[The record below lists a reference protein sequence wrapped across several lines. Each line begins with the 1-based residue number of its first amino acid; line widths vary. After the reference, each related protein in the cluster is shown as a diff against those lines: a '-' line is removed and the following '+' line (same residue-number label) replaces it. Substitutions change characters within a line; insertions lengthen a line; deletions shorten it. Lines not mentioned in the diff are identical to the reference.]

1 MVKLFDKITGT
12 TTSFDS
18 EGVTDS
24 TATWKTDQ
32 FKEWW
37 VTIDGT
43 EYLITSNNATKLFFS
58 NSISSNNSYIIAFVG
73 REFLTQTESDASN
86 TIKIPDALIAKKYNQ
101 ANFDLSNKIFSYLR
115 GLYRQDFD
123 PLEQIFNIYAMQ
135 QSFAYLVLAKI
146 YQDLMIDQES
156 FEGFKGYN
164 MYEKSYND
172 GINDSLSLL
181 QIDLDKDGVVDVEEE
196 KGFLSS
202 AILAR

>member
-12 TTSFDS
+12 TTSFDN
-18 EGVTDS
+18 EGVTVS
-24 TATWKTDQ
+24 TVDWKVNQ

-43 EYLITSNNATKLFFS
+43 EYLITSNTSTKLLFS
-58 NSISSNNSYIIAFVG
+58 NSLSSNHNFSIAFVG

-86 TIKIPDALIAKKYNQ
+86 TIKIPDNLIEKKYNQ

-123 PLEQIFNIYAMQ
+123 PLQQIFNIYVMQ

-164 MYEKSYND
+164 MYEKSYSD

-202 AILAR
+202 VILTR

>member
-86 TIKIPDALIAKKYNQ
+86 VIKIPDALIAKKYNQ

-202 AILAR
+202 TILAR

>member
-24 TATWKTDQ
+24 TANWKTDQ

-37 VTIDGT
+37 VTIDGA

-73 REFLTQTESDASN
+73 REFLTQTESDVSN
-86 TIKIPDALIAKKYNQ
+86 VIKIPDALIAKKYNQ

-202 AILAR
+202 TILAR

>member
-32 FKEWW
+32 FKDWW
-37 VTIDGT
+37 VTIDGN
-43 EYLITSNNATKLFFS
+43 EYLITSNNANKLFFS
-58 NSISSNNSYIIAFVG
+58 NSISSNNSYIIVFIG
-73 REFLTQTESDASN
+73 REFLIQTESDASN
-86 TIKIPDALIAKKYNQ
+86 TIKIPDALIDKKYNQ

-123 PLEQIFNIYAMQ
+123 PLEQIFNIYVMQ

-196 KGFLSS
+196 KGFVSS
-202 AILAR
+202 TILAR

>member
-12 TTSFDS
+12 TTSFDNQ
-18 EGVTDS
+18 GITDS

-32 FKEWW
+32 FKDWW

-43 EYLITSNNATKLFFS
+43 EYLITSNTSTKLLFS
-58 NSISSNNSYIIAFVG
+58 NSLSSNHNFSIAFVG

-86 TIKIPDALIAKKYNQ
+86 IIKIPDNLIEKKYNQ

-123 PLEQIFNIYAMQ
+123 PLQQIFNIYVMQ

-202 AILAR
+202 VILTR

>member
-73 REFLTQTESDASN
+73 REFLTQTESDVSN
-86 TIKIPDALIAKKYNQ
+86 VIKIPDALIAKKYNQ

-202 AILAR
+202 TMLAR

>member
-24 TATWKTDQ
+24 AATWKTDE

-43 EYLITSNNATKLFFS
+43 EYLITSNSATKLFFS

-202 AILAR
+202 TILAR

>member
-32 FKEWW
+32 FKDWW
-37 VTIDGT
+37 VTIDGN
-43 EYLITSNNATKLFFS
+43 EYLITSNNANKLFFS
-58 NSISSNNSYIIAFVG
+58 NSISSNNSYIIVFIG
-73 REFLTQTESDASN
+73 REFLIQTESDASN
-86 TIKIPDALIAKKYNQ
+86 TIKIPDALIDKKYNQ

-123 PLEQIFNIYAMQ
+123 PLEQIFNIYVMQ

-202 AILAR
+202 TILAR